1 MTWTLIPMPAAEEL
15 AYGYVPSPQEHRAP
29 GSEFSLR
36 RLLVMLFAFLGL
48 VIGFQHAFTAPD
60 EAGHRR
66 IAESN
71 IGERKA
77 PCRDC
82 ARITLVR
89 EQRNARI
96 QRN

>member
-48 VIGFQHAFTAPD
+48 VIGFQHALTAPD
-60 EAGHRR
+60 DAGHRR
-66 IAESN
+66 IAELNLS
-71 IGERKA
+71 ERKA
-77 PCRDC
+77 QCHGCEP
-82 ARITLVR
+82 ILVHGTEPTL
-89 EQRNARI
+89 
-96 QRN
+96 